1 MADSAAATYV
11 RWLGDDGGALMATTA
26 PGRPPTEAAGG
37 AVARAQRNRGKL
49 LGLLRTGLRP
59 YRRSVAA
66 LVGLQFVQTAA
77 ALYLPTLNADLIDDG
92 VIRGDTHY
100 VLREGGLM
108 LLFTL
113 VQVVASLGAVLLSA
127 RTAMALGRDLR
138 AAVFGRVL
146 EFSGQ
151 DVARF
156 GAPSLITRNTNDV
169 AQVQTFLMTAFT
181 MAVPAPV
188 MCIGGIVLAL
198 RQDLAIVAR
207 MRPLYRRMQTRID
220 TVNRVL
226 REQIAG
232 IRVVRAFVREQDENA
247 RFGVANAEL
256 SDVSMRV
263 GRLMALML
271 PALMLVVNASSVAVL
286 WFGGHLIDAGRMQ
299 VGALTAFLSYLM
311 QILGAVMMATFT
323 FIQLPRAE
331 VCAER
336 MVEVLDTRSELAPPA
351 QPVHNLVAPGEFA
364 VRDVD
369 FRYPGAEAPVLRAVS
384 FVAVPGGVTA
394 IVGST
399 GAGKSTLLSL
409 APRLVDVT
417 GGAVLVGGV
426 DVRSLAPEVLA
437 ATIGYVPQRPYLFSG
452 TVASNLRMGRPAASD
467 TELWAALEVA
477 QARGFVEAMGGL
489 AARIAQGGANVS
501 GGQRQR
507 LAIARALVARPRLY
521 LFDDSFS
528 ALDHATDAALRTA
541 LRPWLAGA
549 TAVVVAQRVGTIR
562 DADRIV
568 VLDAG
573 AVVGI
578 GTHEQLL
585 DSCLTYRQIVAS
597 QLSSQEAT

>member
-1 MADSAAATYV
+1 
-11 RWLGDDGGALMATTA
+11 
-26 PGRPPTEAAGG
+26 
-37 AVARAQRNRGKL
+37 
-49 LGLLRTGLRP
+49 
-59 YRRSVAA
+59 
-66 LVGLQFVQTAA
+66 
-77 ALYLPTLNADLIDDG
+77 
-92 VIRGDTHY
+92 
-100 VLREGGLM
+100 
-108 LLFTL
+108 
-113 VQVVASLGAVLLSA
+113 
-127 RTAMALGRDLR
+127 
-138 AAVFGRVL
+138 
-146 EFSGQ
+146 
-151 DVARF
+151 
-156 GAPSLITRNTNDV
+156 
-169 AQVQTFLMTAFT
+169 
-181 MAVPAPV
+181 
-188 MCIGGIVLAL
+188 
-198 RQDLAIVAR
+198 
-207 MRPLYRRMQTRID
+207 
-220 TVNRVL
+220 
-226 REQIAG
+226 
-232 IRVVRAFVREQDENA
+232 
-247 RFGVANAEL
+247 
-256 SDVSMRV
+256 
-263 GRLMALML
+263 
-271 PALMLVVNASSVAVL
+271 
-286 WFGGHLIDAGRMQ
+286 
-299 VGALTAFLSYLM
+299 
-311 QILGAVMMATFT
+311 
-323 FIQLPRAE
+323 
-331 VCAER
+331 
-336 MVEVLDTRSELAPPA
+336 
-351 QPVHNLVAPGEFA
+351 VHNLVAPGEFA

-369 FRYPGAEAPVLRAVS
+369 FRYPGAEAPVLRAAS
-384 FVAVPGGVTA
+384 FEAVPGGVTA